1 MKAAFIQPS
10 LQAVSITSILCALA
24 APALAQPIEPTAPAP
39 APPAAAEPES
49 PASAAP
55 AAAPTPVPAA
65 DPAAPMQQP
74 VPAPVQQPVP
84 APVQQPVPAPVQQPV
99 QQPAPVAQPT
109 YVAPV
114 QPAPVATAPAPGA
127 APNGPVPS
135 DQPVPTSKDTPISER
150 TGFYF
155 HAGLG
160 AGFLSVRDEYEGPYT
175 GTETVKGTGTLASVR
190 LGGGVGAG
198 FVLGAGFESFSG
210 TFDYEDD
217 WDSET
222 GETIEAEVDGS
233 GGTGFFFAQKY
244 LGPVFLRVDIGGMWG
259 GAEAED
265 DDVDY
270 GGFMLA
276 GGLGVD
282 FLVSDSW
289 SLGGVAG
296 VRRTTDNY
304 DDDGDGYSGK
314 VTMTVSSIQFS
325 ATYY

>member
-10 LQAVSITSILCALA
+10 LHAVSITSILCALA

-55 AAAPTPVPAA
+55 AAAPTPVPATE
-65 DPAAPMQQP
+65 PAAPM
-74 VPAPVQQPVP
+74 QQPVP

-99 QQPAPVAQPT
+99 QQPAPVAQPA

-114 QPAPVATAPAPGA
+114 QPA

-135 DQPVPTSKDTPISER
+135 DQPVPTSKETPISER

-175 GTETVKGTGTLASVR
+175 GTETVKGTGTLASLR

-198 FVLGAGFESFSG
+198 FVLGAGLESFSG

-217 WDSET
+217 WGSET

-233 GGTGFFFAQKY
+233 GGTGFFFVQKY

-314 VTMTVSSIQFS
+314 VTMTVSSIC
-325 ATYY
+325 ATSGEANR